1 MKKQFAIRWPAMALA
16 MALFMAGCGP
26 DTEKMSSND
35 DVKKFVDFTPASRR
49 LIGLKPALIQQE
61 IGSPDDIRHHD
72 NGDVLWIYDHR
83 FCDADTRC
91 VYKKVTL
98 LFENQRLK
106 TVEPN

>member
-61 IGSPDDIRHHD
+61 I
-72 NGDVLWIYDHR
+72 DVLWIYDHR